1 MFKIN
6 EMRAD
11 GIINYSLL
19 NVLSTECRRLV
30 MQIGIFMYLTNQI
43 ESSKNLFHSLN
54 IIINKYLLYFKHI
67 FTYIFAYC
75 VHFFNFTFPVNV

>member
-1 MFKIN
+1 
-6 EMRAD
+6 MRVD

-43 ESSKNLFHSLN
+43 ESCRNLFHPLN

-67 FTYIFAYC
+67 FTYIFVYY
-75 VHFFNFTFPVNV
+75 VHFFNFTFPVNA